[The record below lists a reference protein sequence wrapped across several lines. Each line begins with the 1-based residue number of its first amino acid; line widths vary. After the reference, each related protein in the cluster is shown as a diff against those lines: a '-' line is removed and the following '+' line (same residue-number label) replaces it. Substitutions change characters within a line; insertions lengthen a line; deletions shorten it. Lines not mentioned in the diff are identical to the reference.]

1 MHDHFLLSKKRSRQ
15 TIAAIF
21 CVTSVLRMEIS
32 TQQSQC
38 WSGEAVQK
46 IVVINLSLKKVAVD
60 KGYPQSRFT
69 TSYGLP
75 IGFSAHFGAQVV
87 PARMSIDFQE
97 NLNGERFLPMT
108 LEWNTYHAQD
118 SSAGDPKTWKVFASV
133 TTSGGILISR
143 WEFGKSTEWRSY
155 ALTPRIA
162 PPRMPQDGDWYL
174 EALTQSHPL
183 GRKDFPYLGFLNNHG

>member
-1 MHDHFLLSKKRSRQ
+1 
-15 TIAAIF
+15 
-21 CVTSVLRMEIS
+21 MEIS

-46 IVVINLSLKKVAVD
+46 IVVINLTLKKVAVD
-60 KGYPQSRFT
+60 KGYPQSKFT

-87 PARMSIDFQE
+87 PARMNINFQE
-97 NLNGERFLPMT
+97 NLNGERFFPMK
-108 LEWNTYHAQD
+108 LEWNTYHSQD
-118 SSAGDPKTWKVFASV
+118 LSAGDPKTWKIFASV

-155 ALTPRIA
+155 TLTPRIA
-162 PPRMPQDGDWYL
+162 RMAQDEDWYL
-174 EALTQSHPL
+174 
-183 GRKDFPYLGFLNNHG
+183 